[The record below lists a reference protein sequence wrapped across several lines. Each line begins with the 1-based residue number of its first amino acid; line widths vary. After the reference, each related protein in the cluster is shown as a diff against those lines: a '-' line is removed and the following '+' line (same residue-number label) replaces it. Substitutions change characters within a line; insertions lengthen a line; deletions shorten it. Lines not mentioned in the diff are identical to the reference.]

1 MNRLLTLLILALVF
15 LLLSPAGA
23 GRAAAG
29 DAGVAV
35 PVAGGNSAPAP
46 GAVLQEAPWGDA
58 PIEAQPSAAPQDAL
72 AYGPD
77 TLFWRTGFDY
87 TGLNPGL
94 SWIAQRNPTAV
105 SRFQSS
111 NVNSGGVRFFILG
124 AAARPLRV
132 ADARV
137 LVLSR
142 GGSYTGDVTF
152 ALWTA
157 DMAGNGDHRVSLGS
171 LNLESL
177 PIGSWVSMSLSTT
190 PHYRVI
196 PAGET
201 LLVSYALSG
210 AEGDTLDAH
219 LIYDVAVTTHT
230 TEINLPMI
238 YFTH

>member
-1 MNRLLTLLILALVF
+1 MKPMKRIITLLIFSLVF
-15 LLLSPAGA
+15 LLLSPP
-23 GRAAAG
+23 AAVMAHS
-29 DAGVAV
+29 V
-35 PVAGGNSAPAP
+35 SIPAI
-46 GAVLQEAPWGDA
+46 QDNPWGGGLV
-58 PIEAQPSAAPQDAL
+58 EEQPPAAPQDAL

-77 TLFWRTGFDY
+77 TMFWRTGTDFI
-87 TGLNPGL
+87 GLHPGL

-111 NVNSGGVRFFILG
+111 NVNPDGVRFYILG

-142 GGSYTGDVTF
+142 GGSYTDDVTF
-152 ALWTA
+152 ALWSA
-157 DMAGNGDHRVSLGS
+157 DMAGYGDHRVSLGS

-177 PIGSWVSMSLSTT
+177 PIGSWVSMSLSDN

-201 LLVSYALSG
+201 LLVAYALSG
-210 AEGDTLDAH
+210 AEGGTLNAH
-219 LIYDVAVTTHT
+219 LIYDVALTTHT

-238 YFTH
+238 YYTH